1 MNLVAATKRWGVSL
15 QQLQS
20 AFELLAQSDIADF
33 HGAKSEEL
41 IRQAENAL
49 DLRFP
54 PTYRA
59 FVSRFGCGGLRGYE
73 FYGLIDENFVNS
85 GIPNAVWLA
94 LRDRIDYGLPKSFIP
109 ICDTGLGGYYVIDVS
124 QINADGD
131 SPVIEFWPGAPDP
144 IGKNCIAKD
153 FGEFFCERVRD
164 AIERD

>member
-1 MNLVAATKRWGVSL
+1 MNLVAATKGHGVSL
-15 QQLQS
+15 QQLEM
-20 AFELLAQSDIADF
+20 AFELVARSDIADF

-49 DLRFP
+49 ELRFP

-59 FVSRFGCGGLRGYE
+59 FVSRLGCGSLRGYE
-73 FYGLIDENFVNS
+73 FCGLIDENFENS

-94 LRDRIDYGLPKSFIP
+94 LRDRIDCGLPKSFIP

-124 QINADGD
+124 RFNADGD

-144 IGKNCIAKD
+144 IGKSCVAKD
-153 FGEFFCERVRD
+153 FGEFFYERVRD